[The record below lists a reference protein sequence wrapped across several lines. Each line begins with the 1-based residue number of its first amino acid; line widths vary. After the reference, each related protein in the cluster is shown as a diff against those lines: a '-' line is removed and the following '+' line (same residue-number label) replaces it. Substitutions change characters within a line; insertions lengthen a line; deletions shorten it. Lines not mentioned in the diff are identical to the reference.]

1 MKGGS
6 MLGPVPRTLLFLSA
20 FLSSLLAPPAE
31 AQQAGDPD
39 WPCVQI
45 LVPVLAPQAMWA
57 GPPLDEVE
65 GQWSTDS
72 DVAPLV
78 HELASPSTSLE
89 EVPARI
95 ASLAQALPEAER
107 QKKLALLFEGLLE
120 AINGARQDVIAGIK
134 RYARRQHEL
143 ARSIAAQT
151 RAIEGTEDPAKAAE
165 LANARDWDLRVFNDR
180 QRALTQVCDQPVLLE
195 QRAFALARVIQNEI
209 ESH

>member
-1 MKGGS
+1 

-20 FLSSLLAPPAE
+20 LLSFLLAPPAR

-45 LVPVLAPQAMWA
+45 LVPVLAPEAMWA

-78 HELASPSTSLE
+78 HDLASPSTSLE
-89 EVPARI
+89 E
-95 ASLAQALPEAER
+95 AQAGIEAFAKELPGEDR
-107 QKKLALLFEGLLE
+107 SQKLTLLFEGLLE
-120 AINGARQDVIAGIK
+120 AIDGERQSVIAGIK
-134 RYARRQHEL
+134 RYTRRQHEL
-143 ARSIAAQT
+143 ARSVAAQT
-151 RAIEGTEDPAKAAE
+151 RAIEGAEDPAKAAE
-165 LANARDWDLRVFNDR
+165 LTNARDWDLRVFNDR

-209 ESH
+209 ESP